1 MSGDDSLAVPM
12 MSVGAKGVIS
22 VASNVI
28 PAEMK
33 KMIDAC
39 TAGDFAKAL
48 KYHRHY
54 YKLFKH
60 LFLET
65 NPIPVK
71 AAMAMLGMIEE
82 EYRLPLC
89 EMSAKNREILQET
102 LFKALNK

>member
-1 MSGDDSLAVPM
+1 M
-12 MSVGAKGVIS
+12 
-22 VASNVI
+22 ASNVI

-33 KMIDAC
+33 QMIDAC
-39 TAGDFAKAL
+39 AAGNFAKAL
-48 KYHRHY
+48 EYHKHY

-89 EMSAKNREILQET
+89 EMSAKNREILQAT
-102 LFKALNK
+102 LNKALGK